1 MRGRLRAGAVAVF
14 LVLGFCASCS
24 RRNLEVG
31 GSGTI
36 AFDAGGLDAPDVRPP
51 PNDGPSPGDGPGG
64 VIQIDAAESACVT
77 AAAAL
82 PWTASPAAPLRL
94 AVAATATA
102 VAVINRQAKQT
113 DVRTY

>member
-1 MRGRLRAGAVAVF
+1 MRGRLRAGSVAGF

-51 PNDGPSPGDGPGG
+51 PNDGASAGDGPGG
-64 VIQIDAAESACVT
+64 GIQIDAGESGGGT

-82 PWTASPAAPLRL
+82 PWTASAAAPLRL
-94 AVAATATA
+94 DVAATATA
-102 VAVINRQAKQT
+102 VAVINR
-113 DVRTY
+113 